1 MSECIKRM
9 CYKELWNILT
19 WPSSVVRNGSSSRI
33 QFLPKKAKT
42 SQEWLWRNVLAFISA
57 KNLFFGVH
65 TSDPWTINCG
75 MFWRTWHA
83 KQCHNSLE
91 ILRRFLLKAA
101 AEIPL
106 EMERVVTAEW
116 PEHLKACV
124 KAQGGHFEWHYYKW
138 NLKLLQ
144 INYLARKVDV
154 LFNSPRSHCTC
165 NRTYGKTMY
174 NLNSWQHCQMTHFL
188 TWTLY
193 KSHSD
198 IRRFPWK
205 WTVKGVIMCLCRCHL
220 ILC

>member
-1 MSECIKRM
+1 M
-9 CYKELWNILT
+9 
-19 WPSSVVRNGSSSRI
+19 VRNESSSRI
-33 QFLPKKAKT
+33 QFLPKRPRQLR
-42 SQEWLWRNVLAFISA
+42 SGCGGIFWPSSA
-57 KNLFFGVH
+57 PRICFRGVR

-83 KQCHNSLE
+83 KKCHNGLE

-106 EMERVVTAEW
+106 EMECEATAEW
-116 PEHLKACV
+116 PEHLKACI
-124 KAQGGHFEWHYYKW
+124 KAEGGHFEWHCYKL

-154 LFNSPRSHCTC
+154 LFNSPSRSHCTC
-165 NRTYGKTMY
+165 NRTYGKTMC
-174 NLNSWQHCQMTHFL
+174 NLNSWHHCQMTHFL

-198 IRRFPWK
+198 IKRFPWK
-205 WTVKGVIMCLCRCHL
+205 WAVKGMIMCLCRCQLYLHML
-220 ILC
+220 YFVSTNRIVSTES